1 MKDFCENDEMDEDEF
16 GGEGAKFCEKTGF
29 REGVRII
36 NMSTIISEYLI
47 AGAVPPPHGL

>member
-1 MKDFCENDEMDEDEF
+1 MTKWVSL
-16 GGEGAKFCEKTGF
+16 GGGGGAKFCEKTGF

-47 AGAVPPPHGL
+47 TGADPPLP